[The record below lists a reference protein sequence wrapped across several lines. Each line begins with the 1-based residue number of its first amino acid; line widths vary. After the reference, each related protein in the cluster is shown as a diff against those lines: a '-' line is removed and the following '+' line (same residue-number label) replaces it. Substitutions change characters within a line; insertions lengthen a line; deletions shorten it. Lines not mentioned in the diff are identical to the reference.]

1 MDDIMLEASKIIAL
15 AIALVI
21 VILACVNLHY
31 KVSEKIAGALE
42 DLANTYTP
50 EILKPRP
57 LKPTTTPDEPTEE
70 PKEE

>member
-1 MDDIMLEASKIIAL
+1 MDETMLETSKIIAL
-15 AIALVI
+15 GVALLI
-21 VILACVNLHY
+21 VILVYINLHY
-31 KVSEKIAGALE
+31 KVSEKIAEALE

-57 LKPTTTPDEPTEE
+57 LKPMTTPDEPIEE